1 MPFPKPGPRAKIV
14 MVGSAP
20 EVKGGV
26 SAMVNVCIAHG
37 LFDRWDAIY
46 LGSHCDGS
54 AWRKL
59 RQALGA
65 WLAFMG
71 LLLRRRV
78 ALLHVHL
85 NSDASFWRKSLFVV
99 PARLLGVPYVLQVHC
114 GHFVDFYRERLGAR
128 GQRFLRGLLRDA
140 RRVVALS
147 DGARQALASIDPTVA
162 IDVVPNPVAVPAWQ
176 APLTQ
181 SPPTVLFLGMIREA
195 KGVFDLLRAWPQV
208 LRAVPDARLVLAGTG
223 EMERA
228 REIAREHGF
237 EDSLVLPG
245 WIGGEEKER
254 LLREAWVFA
263 LPSHWE
269 ALPMSVLEAMAAGVP
284 VVASRVGGIPD
295 TVVEGETGLLVA
307 PRDIDR
313 LAAALVEILADAPR
327 RLAMGAAGR
336 ARAREHFS
344 AEVVVP
350 RLESLWMD
358 YGTPRE
364 PALRGQVGLAS

>member
-1 MPFPKPGPRAKIV
+1 MKQIV

-26 SAMVNVCIAHG
+26 SAMVNVCVAHG
-37 LFDRWDAIY
+37 LFDRWDAVY
-46 LGSHCDGS
+46 LGSHCDGT
-54 AWRKL
+54 ALRKL
-59 RQALGA
+59 SQALRA

-85 NSDASFWRKSLFVV
+85 NSGASFWRKAAFVV
-99 PARLLGVPYVLQVHC
+99 PARLLGVPYVLQIHC
-114 GHFVDFYRERLGAR
+114 GHFVDFYRDRLKPWGR
-128 GQRFLRGLLRDA
+128 EFLRGLLRDA
-140 RRVVALS
+140 QRVVALS
-147 DGARQALASIDPTVA
+147 EGARKALSCIEPGLE

-176 APLTQ
+176 ASLTQ

-195 KGVFDLLRAWPQV
+195 KGVFDLLRAWPAV
-208 LRAVPDARLVLAGTG
+208 REAVPDARLVLAGEG
-223 EMERA
+223 EVERA
-228 REIAREHGF
+228 RGIARENGF
-237 EDSLVLPG
+237 EEALVMPG
-245 WIGGEEKER
+245 WIGGAEKEQ
-254 LLREAWVFA
+254 LLRDAWVFA

-295 TVVEGETGLLVA
+295 TVVDGETGVLVQ
-307 PRDIDR
+307 PRDINR
-313 LAAALVEILADAPR
+313 LSEALISVLTNEPWR
-327 RLAMGAAGR
+327 RAMGEAGR

-350 RLESLWMD
+350 RLEAVWMD
-358 YGTPRE
+358 YGTPRAAR
-364 PALRGQVGLAS
+364 PRGQVRLAS

>member
-1 MPFPKPGPRAKIV
+1 
-14 MVGSAP
+14 
-20 EVKGGV
+20 
-26 SAMVNVCIAHG
+26 MVNVCRDQG
-37 LFDRWDAIY
+37 LFDRWDAVY

-54 AWRKL
+54 PWRKL
-59 RQALGA
+59 AQAARA
-65 WLAFMG
+65 WLTFMG

-85 NSDASFWRKSLFVV
+85 NSDASFWRKAAFVV
-99 PARLLGVPYVLQVHC
+99 PARLLGVPYVLQIHC
-114 GHFVDFYRERLGAR
+114 GHFVDFYRDRLKPR

-147 DGARQALASIDPTVA
+147 ERARDALSFIDPEVR

-176 APLTQ
+176 APLTG

-195 KGVFDLLRAWPQV
+195 KGAFDLLHAWPAV
-208 LRAVPDARLVLAGTG
+208 REAVPDARLVLAGVG

-228 REIAREHGF
+228 REIARENGF
-237 EDSLVLPG
+237 EDALVMPG
-245 WIGGEEKER
+245 WIGGEEKEQ
-254 LLREAWVFA
+254 LLRDAWAFA

-295 TVVEGETGLLVA
+295 TVVDGQTGLLVE
-307 PRDIDR
+307 PRDINR
-313 LAAALVEILADAPR
+313 LSQALIAVLADEPR
-327 RLAMGAAGR
+327 RRAMGAAGR
-336 ARAREHFS
+336 ARAQEHFS

-350 RLESLWMD
+350 RLEAVWMD
-358 YGTPRE
+358 YGSPR
-364 PALRGQVGLAS
+364 ATRLRSQVGLAS

>member
-1 MPFPKPGPRAKIV
+1 MRKIV

-26 SAMVNVCIAHG
+26 SAMVNVCAAHG
-37 LFDRWDAIY
+37 LFERWDAVY
-46 LGSHCDGS
+46 LSSHRDGTP
-54 AWRKL
+54 RQKL
-59 RQALGA
+59 GQALRA
-65 WLAFMG
+65 WLAFIGM
-71 LLLRRRV
+71 LLRREV

-85 NSDASFWRKSLFVV
+85 NSGASFWRKSAFVV
-99 PARLLGVPYVLQVHC
+99 PARFMGVPYVLQVHC
-114 GHFVDFYRERLGAR
+114 GHFVDFHRGLRPR

-147 DGARQALASIDPTVA
+147 DRARQALSSIEPGLA
-162 IDVVPNPVAVPAWQ
+162 IDVVPNPVSVPEWQ
-176 APLTQ
+176 ASLTQ
-181 SPPTVLFLGMIREA
+181 GAPTVVFLGMIREP
-195 KGVFDLLRAWPQV
+195 KGVFDLLRAWPEV
-208 LRAVPDARLVLAGTG
+208 RRAVPDARLVLAGIG

-228 REIAREHGF
+228 RQVARDNGF
-237 EDSLVLPG
+237 DESLAMPG
-245 WIGGEEKER
+245 WIGGEEKDR

-295 TVVEGETGLLVA
+295 TVVDGETGLLVE
-307 PRDIDR
+307 PRDIDG
-313 LAAALVEILADAPR
+313 LAASLIALLTDHPR
-327 RLAMGAAGR
+327 RIAMGAASR

-350 RLESLWMD
+350 RLESVWMD
-358 YGTPRE
+358 YGTPRGG
-364 PALRGQVGLAS
+364 RVGGQVRLAS

>member
-1 MPFPKPGPRAKIV
+1 MKKIV
-14 MVGSAP
+14 MLGSAP
-20 EVKGGV
+20 EVRGGV
-26 SAMVNVCIAHG
+26 SAMVNVCREHG
-37 LFDRWDAIY
+37 LFDRWDAVY
-46 LGSHCDGS
+46 LGSHCDGT
-54 AWRKL
+54 ARRKL
-59 RQALGA
+59 AQALRA
-65 WLAFMG
+65 WLTFMG

-99 PARLLGVPYVLQVHC
+99 PARLAGVPYVLQIHC
-114 GHFVDFYRERLGAR
+114 GHFVDFYRDRLKPW

-147 DGARQALASIDPTVA
+147 EGAKKALSSIDPA
-162 IDVVPNPVAVPAWQ
+162 LEIDVVPNPVAMPQWQ
-176 APLTQ
+176 ASLTQ
-181 SPPTVLFLGMIREA
+181 SPPTVLFLGMIRDA
-195 KGVFDLLRAWPQV
+195 KGVFDLLRAWPAV
-208 LRAVPDARLVLAGTG
+208 REAVPDARLVLAGVG

-228 REIAREHGF
+228 RGIARDNGF
-237 EDSLVLPG
+237 EDALVMPG
-245 WIGGEEKER
+245 WIGGAEKER

-295 TVVEGETGLLVA
+295 TVVDGETGLLVE
-307 PRDIDR
+307 PRDINR
-313 LAAALVEILADAPR
+313 LAQALVAVLTDEPR
-327 RLAMGAAGR
+327 RRAMGAAGR

-350 RLESLWMD
+350 RLEAVWMD
-358 YGTPRE
+358 YGTPR
-364 PALRGQVGLAS
+364 AARLRGQVGLAS